1 MQRNQHQQQQRH
13 SPYGQ
18 TRDERRYQ
26 DHDNQRYQQQQ
37 RYPEHQQ
44 QQRYSEHQQRYSEQK
59 QYNEQHQNYPGEQ
72 RHEQQ
77 RQPYPD
83 QQQQRPVAPPAPKP
97 KPLELRTSTD
107 FLKCEKRLSLED
119 LVNIIECLTCTS
131 ETDYDFLSS
140 KALVDKVNQ
149 LRVIL
154 FEKK

>member
-18 TRDERRYQ
+18 VRDERRYQ
-26 DHDNQRYQQQQ
+26 DHDNQRYQQQ

-44 QQRYSEHQQRYSEQK
+44 QQRYPEHQQRYSEQR
-59 QYNEQHQNYPGEQ
+59 NYPEQQ

-83 QQQQRPVAPPAPKP
+83 QQQQQQQQQQQRPVAPPALKP

-107 FLKCEKRLSLED
+107 FLKCEKRLSLEE
-119 LVNIIECLTCTS
+119 LVNTIECLACTS

-140 KALVDKVNQ
+140 KALVEKVNR
-149 LRVIL
+149 LRV
-154 FEKK
+154 